1 MRQERRTFPRL
12 LADWFELAGCNADN
26 PIDRFGKDTHRNSIR
41 DQRRASLGLSSA
53 GKVRICYLKHAEPER
68 ERFSVL
74 FAMALRNQEM
84 IKNGGN
90 E

>member
-1 MRQERRTFPRL
+1 MAIRLKAIKRRKKEKL
-12 LADWFELAGCNADN
+12 GL

-74 FAMALRNQEM
+74 FARTAMGYEM